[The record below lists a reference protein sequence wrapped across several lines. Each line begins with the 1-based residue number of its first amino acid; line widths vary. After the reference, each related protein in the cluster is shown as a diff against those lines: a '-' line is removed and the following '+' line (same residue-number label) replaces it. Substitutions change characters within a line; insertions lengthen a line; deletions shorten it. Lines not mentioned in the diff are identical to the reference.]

1 MGLGNGMVEAV
12 CNPMVASMYPE
23 HKTKMLNRF
32 HLWWPVGIVTGA
44 FIGMIFMDL
53 LGLSWQFMVASLF
66 LPLLIYGYLFYGQN
80 FPETELSKL
89 GISQKQSL
97 KNLITPLYIFLAI
110 CMLLSATTELGT
122 TQRIESLL
130 RDTGV
135 NALLVLAFINGVMI
149 IGRALAGEIS
159 KNISTC
165 GMLLFS
171 SIFSFVGLQ
180 LLSVSSGMLIFLSA
194 GIFAIG
200 ITFFWPTTLAYIS
213 ENIPESGAFGLSLI
227 GGLGMFSVSL
237 VLPLMGQLLDNTSG
251 NDVIKTMSIL
261 PFILIFLYGFL
272 FIKRG

>member
-1 MGLGNGMVEAV
+1 
-12 CNPMVASMYPE
+12 
-23 HKTKMLNRF
+23 
-32 HLWWPVGIVTGA
+32 
-44 FIGMIFMDL
+44 
-53 LGLSWQFMVASLF
+53 
-66 LPLLIYGYLFYGQN
+66 
-80 FPETELSKL
+80 
-89 GISQKQSL
+89 
-97 KNLITPLYIFLAI
+97 
-110 CMLLSATTELGT
+110 
-122 TQRIESLL
+122 
-130 RDTGV
+130 
-135 NALLVLAFINGVMI
+135 
-149 IGRALAGEIS
+149 
-159 KNISTC
+159 
-165 GMLLFS
+165 MLLFS
-171 SIFSFVGLQ
+171 SIFSFAGLQ